1 MIGGESWKDI
11 PGRECTFYK
20 NMQAWKHVTWVA
32 NSQSVVCSYN
42 ILILGKKFNEMG
54 QESKIEECFVRE
66 LIKINTLKANLK
78 LTFYISVN

>member
-1 MIGGESWKDI
+1 
-11 PGRECTFYK
+11 
-20 NMQAWKHVTWVA
+20 MQAWKHVTWVA
-32 NSQSVVCSYN
+32 NSQSVVYSYN